1 MTQINLTNI
10 GGQIAKQDE
19 RYTVTDN
26 NTLNN
31 LVLSS
36 TRLEPMKST
45 TGHQHAGQEEV
56 YMFIEG
62 SGKMDL
68 DDLTIDFN
76 KGDIVLIQDNV
87 FHRVHAG
94 PEGAYFICVF
104 DGYRYDK
111 HAVLGYN

>member
-1 MTQINLTNI
+1 MKITLNDI
-10 GGQIAKQDE
+10 GGKIAKQDE

-26 NTLNN
+26 TTLNN

-36 TRLEPMKST
+36 TRLEPLKST
-45 TGHQHAGQEEV
+45 NGHSHVGQEEV

-62 SGKMDL
+62 SGKIDL
-68 DDLTIDFN
+68 DDSTIDFC
-76 KGDIVLIQDNV
+76 KGDIVLIENNV

-94 PEGAYFICVF
+94 PEGAYFVCVF

-111 HAVLGYN
+111 HVVLGYN